1 MKSLLFTIA
10 CVTAVASGVRA
21 QNPSEPALVSVNGE
35 HTIKVAP
42 DEAEVSFMVSTKL
55 KDPREAQRTNEAIV
69 AKALAYL
76 KEQGLPSNEVRT
88 TRISLYPY
96 TEYVNDKERRNL
108 YMAQQSVTFK
118 LTDLDKLA
126 GILSGLVG
134 QGVNNIQ
141 NVEFKVSNIKE
152 LRAEA
157 RVKAVQ
163 NARSKAESLAEAL
176 GQKIGKAYQ
185 ITDNS
190 SDNGGPQPYMYRG
203 VALEAKTADASASIA
218 PGEISVEAQVHA
230 RFYLD

>member
-1 MKSLLFTIA
+1 
-10 CVTAVASGVRA
+10 
-21 QNPSEPALVSVNGE
+21 
-35 HTIKVAP
+35 
-42 DEAEVSFMVSTKL
+42 KL
-55 KDPREAQRTNEAIV
+55 KDPQEAQRTNEAIV

-126 GILSGLVG
+126 GILSGLVE

-157 RVKAVQ
+157 RVKA
-163 NARSKAESLAEAL
+163 
-176 GQKIGKAYQ
+176 
-185 ITDNS
+185 
-190 SDNGGPQPYMYRG
+190 
-203 VALEAKTADASASIA
+203 
-218 PGEISVEAQVHA
+218 
-230 RFYLD
+230 